1 MRRLL
6 LILMIAVLPVRGWAS
21 DVMTVASAA
30 QQLSSTTATIEFIAT
45 HALQTGARA
54 TFYGYFE
61 AKPPSSMPWD
71 CPWRASSIKSA
82 NNADNVMQDGVD
94 TASDIVS
101 DPASDSPS
109 NRFCKGCN
117 TCQLCMALV
126 TGYPMALFSATYL
139 PQAVQHVTA
148 IGFTSAERAPGFK
161 PPIS

>member
-30 QQLSSTTATIEFIAT
+30 QQLSSTTSTIEFIAT
-45 HALQTGARA
+45 HALLTGAIA

-61 AKPPSSMPWD
+61 EKTASSMPWD
-71 CPWRASSIKSA
+71 CPWRASSIKSVK
-82 NNADNVMQDGVD
+82 NAENSMQDGID
-94 TASDIVS
+94 T
-101 DPASDSPS
+101 ASDSPS